1 MFMGMEDGELPHG
14 VIDLEEQHRLR
25 QIEILKNQLARE
37 VYLIP
42 TASLTR
48 SQLAEAAL
56 HGAIN
61 HVVVDRIDQN
71 ESEVA

>member
-1 MFMGMEDGELPHG
+1 MGMEDGELPHG

-56 HGAIN
+56 H
-61 HVVVDRIDQN
+61 
-71 ESEVA
+71 

>member
-14 VIDLEEQHRLR
+14 VIDLEEQYRLR
-25 QIEILKNQLARE
+25 QINILKNQLARE

-48 SQLAEAAL
+48 AQLAEAAL

-61 HVVVDRIDQN
+61 HAVVDRIDQN
-71 ESEVA
+71 DTEVA